1 MAHHGGAASPAEA
14 VTSVVPVPDAIA
26 AIVGT
31 AAGNKE
37 KREDDMHGWTRE
49 QLEQRKAEL
58 EAELEQVQSRLSAL
72 SSDALKDDAAPGAGI
87 VPGAGM
93 PPSAGTV
100 S

>member
-1 MAHHGGAASPAEA
+1 L
-14 VTSVVPVPDAIA
+14 DAGT
-26 AIVGT
+26 VG
-31 AAGNKE
+31 E
-37 KREDDMHGWTRE
+37 
-49 QLEQRKAEL
+49 RKAEL

-72 SSDALKDDAAPGAGI
+72 SPDALKDDAAPGAGI